1 MRWDFLSWL
10 IVRRTRGCFCQ
21 NVSPT
26 HSKFNDASLFL
37 HRAFVFFF
45 LSLLLL
51 LSSTSVRR
59 LDRSLDSVG
68 ESISISLHCYLRAA
82 ETKAMA
88 FSVSDDY
95 QSTRLNQI
103 TRKKDKEGFLE

>member
-1 MRWDFLSWL
+1 MMHLS
-10 IVRRTRGCFCQ
+10 FCT
-21 NVSPT
+21 VP
-26 HSKFNDASLFL
+26 L
-37 HRAFVFFF
+37 FFF
-45 LSLLLL
+45 FLLLL
-51 LSSTSVRR
+51 LSSTVRR
-59 LDRSLDSVG
+59 LGRSLDGVG

-103 TRKKDKEGFLE
+103 TRKKEKEGFLE